1 MQKISTLY
9 MKQFGFYI
17 FLLTVLFLSAC
28 NITKHVPDGEYLLD
42 KVNIHTD
49 NNEISKTTLEEY
61 LRQTPNPKVLNL
73 FRLQLGIYNIAGKDT
88 SSNWN
93 KSWMRM
99 GAAPIIYNDYLTQ
112 VSAQQ
117 LQKVFVNKGFVN
129 AKVDTIIK
137 KKDKKASVDYYIKS
151 NKPYIIRKYNI
162 RLKNSVLAEIANDTS
177 RSLIRPGMLFNIDLL
192 DAERTRVVAN
202 LREKGYYNFNKDYL
216 IYSVDS
222 TLNAHIVDINMDL
235 RAYLRFKKDS
245 INELIFKQ
253 FKINKVVFYTNS
265 ALTGE
270 NQTIIKS
277 DTTNFRNF
285 QLISDNEKLISLDA
299 LVHNTFISPNTLY
312 SDKDVDKTYS
322 ALNSLGPVKYVN
334 ISFSENGDSTL
345 NCSISIIPS
354 KTISL
359 STEVEGTYTEGYWGT
374 AAKLGLINKNAFK
387 GAETL
392 TAQARFA
399 YEWQQGIWARE
410 LGGQLGLKFPRF
422 LFPIGGYDFKRNMHA
437 NTQFTTDLSYQD
449 RPSEFKA
456 TNVSAGINY
465 LWDRTKFHHNFE
477 FVNLSFMAFD
487 VDSAFRNKYLTTGE
501 YNKYNYDNRFVLR
514 MGYTGSFSNYNVNR
528 PLRDYST
535 YRYSIESAGNLLY
548 AINHLFG
555 SKVTS
560 DGTYELFKV
569 RYSQYIRAEYNT
581 SHYQIFDKN
590 NRIVYHLGAGIGVPY
605 GNADIIPYERR
616 FYSGGA
622 NSVRGWSEST
632 LGPGVYKRDE
642 NRIRDYNQVGDIKLD
657 LNMEYRTKMFWLIE
671 GALFLD
677 GGNVW
682 TIKSYDEQAG
692 GVFKPETFLK
702 QIAIAYGVG
711 FRFDFSF
718 FIARIDLGMK
728 LYDPTKSRLEQWRIV
743 PDLKKDLALHIAI
756 GYPF

>member
-1 MQKISTLY
+1 
-9 MKQFGFYI
+9 MKQTGFYI
-17 FLLTVLFLSAC
+17 FLITVLALSAC
-28 NITKHVPDGEYLLD
+28 NITKHVPQGEYLLD

-49 NNEISKTTLEEY
+49 IKEISKTTLEEY

-73 FRLQLGIYNIAGKDT
+73 FRLQLGIYNVAGKDT
-88 SSNWN
+88 SSKWN

-99 GAAPIIYNDYLTQ
+99 GAAPVIYSEYLTQ

-117 LQKVFVNKGFVN
+117 LLKVYINKGFVN
-129 AKVDTIIK
+129 AKIDTIIR
-137 KKDKKASVDYYIKS
+137 KKDKKATVDYYIKS
-151 NKPYIIRKYNI
+151 YQPYIIRKYNV
-162 RLKNSVLAEIANDTS
+162 RLKNNVIAEIANDTS
-177 RSLIRPGMLFNIDLL
+177 RSLIRPGMLFDIDVL
-192 DAERTRVVAN
+192 DAERQRVAAN
-202 LREKGYYNFNKDYL
+202 LRERGYYNFNKDFL
-216 IYSVDS
+216 TFSVDS
-222 TLNAHIVDINMDL
+222 SLNMHKVDVNLDL
-235 RAYLRFKKDS
+235 RRYIRFKNDS
-245 INELIFKQ
+245 VNNIIFKQ
-253 FKINKVVFYTNS
+253 YRINKVVFYTNS
-265 ALTGE
+265 SLTGE
-270 NQTIIKS
+270 NQPAIKS
-277 DTTNFRNF
+277 DTTNFKNF
-285 QLISDNEKLISLDA
+285 QLISGNEKLVNLDA
-299 LVHNTFISPNTLY
+299 LIHNTYINPKSLY

-334 ISFSENGDSTL
+334 ISFNENPDSTL
-345 NCSISIIPS
+345 DCSINIIPA

-359 STEVEGTYTEGYWGT
+359 STEIEGTYTEGYWGT

-422 LFPIGGYDFKRNMHA
+422 LFPVGGYEFKRNMHA

-456 TNVSAGINY
+456 TNVSGGVNY
-465 LWDRTKFHHNFE
+465 LWNRSKYFHNFE
-477 FVNLSFMAFD
+477 LANLSFMAFD
-487 VDSAFRNKYLTTGE
+487 VDPEFRNKYLTTGE

-514 MGYTGSFSNYNVNR
+514 MGYTGSFSNFNKNR

-548 AINHLFG
+548 GLNHLFG
-555 SKVTS
+555 SETTN

-569 RYSQYIRAEYNT
+569 RYSQYVRAEYNT

-590 NRIVYHLGAGIGVPY
+590 NRIVYHLGVGVGVPY

-632 LGPGVYKRDE
+632 LGPGVYKRDVG
-642 NRIRDYNQVGDIKLD
+642 RIRDYNQVGDIKLD
-657 LNMEYRTKMFWLIE
+657 LNMEYRVKMFWVVE

-677 GGNVW
+677 GGNIW
-682 TIKSYDEQAG
+682 TVKKYKEQDG
-692 GVFKPETFLK
+692 GEFNADTFLK
-702 QIAIAYGVG
+702 QIAIAYGAG
-711 FRFDFSF
+711 LRFDFSF
-718 FIARIDLGMK
+718 FIARLDLGFK
-728 LYDPTKSRLEQWRIV
+728 LYDPTKTRLEQWRIL
-743 PDLKKDLALHIAI
+743 PSLKNDLAFHIAI